1 MQNIRRIVYGAEAH
15 NTGSYSLKKD
25 GLLPI
30 LRIGEDRQEEIRKER
45 SFAIF

>member
-30 LRIGEDRQEEIRKER
+30 LRIGEGVKGKER
-45 SFAIF
+45 RKKKRN